1 VPLLVQL
8 QHQLE
13 GVKKSLAQRGIDLE
27 AAHQQL
33 LHEKDEKV
41 SVAAVYYRA
50 CVDTRLCSV

>member
-1 VPLLVQL
+1 VQL

-13 GVKKSLAQRGIDLE
+13 SVKKSLAQRGIDLE

-50 CVDTRLCSV
+50 CVDTCLCSV